1 MSTTENTEETPV
13 LTEEIDN
20 LQMSRGEKPEPCD
33 FKFNFAKARD
43 MYVLDEGGNKIR
55 FGDIYKHQKTII
67 IFSRHFLCFIC
78 KDYIEDLARIPL
90 EYLQEADVRVVVIGP
105 APNKFIQTF
114 KKETGYMYTMYTDPE
129 AELYK
134 ALGMKS
140 NPNYGDNAKKNK
152 HIKHN
157 MVSGIFSST
166 WRAMKCQEY
175 QGNVR
180 QQGAEYILGP
190 GEEVHFMHICESST
204 DQTPINDLLQLA
216 GVKQVSFP
224 NDTRVIDV

>member
-1 MSTTENTEETPV
+1 MT
-13 LTEEIDN
+13 
-20 LQMSRGEKPEPCD
+20 C
-33 FKFNFAKARD
+33 
-43 MYVLDEGGNKIR
+43 
-55 FGDIYKHQKTII
+55 
-67 IFSRHFLCFIC
+67 FLLF
-78 KDYIEDLARIPL
+78 L
-90 EYLQEADVRVVVIGP
+90 E
-105 APNKFIQTF
+105 
-114 KKETGYMYTMYTDPE
+114 
-129 AELYK
+129 
-134 ALGMKS
+134 
-140 NPNYGDNAKKNK
+140 NK

-175 QGNVR
+175 QGDVR

-190 GEEVHFMHICESST
+190 GSVFLQKCECVYVDKGGGGSFSQFESKHVDGKWVQCFPDFILAMFIMSTFGCKDHVFSNKNQLISIFSGEEVHFMHICENST

>member
-1 MSTTENTEETPV
+1 
-13 LTEEIDN
+13 
-20 LQMSRGEKPEPCD
+20 
-33 FKFNFAKARD
+33 
-43 MYVLDEGGNKIR
+43 
-55 FGDIYKHQKTII
+55 
-67 IFSRHFLCFIC
+67 
-78 KDYIEDLARIPL
+78 
-90 EYLQEADVRVVVIGP
+90 
-105 APNKFIQTF
+105 
-114 KKETGYMYTMYTDPE
+114 
-129 AELYK
+129 
-134 ALGMKS
+134 
-140 NPNYGDNAKKNK
+140 
-152 HIKHN
+152 

-190 GEEVHFMHICESST
+190 GSAFLQRHEFVYVEKVGGGGDRFSEKAANLSQNMLIENGFNAFKNFISAMFIYEYFWVQRSCFLNTNQKNVIYFKFFSGEEVHFMHICESST